1 MTTGIMPISYLDG
14 AADGIVSYNGAQ
26 YLYGSVSLQAH
37 NWTLYALVSYQ
48 FVIQR
53 TGDIVRVAV
62 VACCRYRADCL
73 NRPAAFLQFCQ
84 ADRVPHPADEEGV
97 QGQLAHRAGRDA
109 GG

>member
-53 TGDIVRVAV
+53 TATSCGWLSSPLPPV
-62 VACCRYRADCL
+62 
-73 NRPAAFLQFCQ
+73 
-84 ADRVPHPADEEGV
+84 
-97 QGQLAHRAGRDA
+97 
-109 GG
+109 